1 MYGRYTANLEGLID
15 LITDPDLCTTEKER
29 EYKSRLW
36 KILLQV
42 PDDTLDNQLAWL
54 ENKIKGKQK

>member
-15 LITDPDLCTTEKER
+15 LITDTDLCTTEKEQ